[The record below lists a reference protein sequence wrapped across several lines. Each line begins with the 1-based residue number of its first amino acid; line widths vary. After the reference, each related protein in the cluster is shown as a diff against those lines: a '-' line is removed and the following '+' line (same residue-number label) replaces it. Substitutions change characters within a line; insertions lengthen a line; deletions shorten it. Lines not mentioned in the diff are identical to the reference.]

1 MAKSVLK
8 EKSYAFSI
16 RIIKLSNYLK
26 EAHKAFDIA
35 RQILR
40 SGTAIGALVR
50 EAEYASSKKDFAGK
64 LTIALKEANEC
75 GYWLQ
80 LIYESKMIDNR
91 MYKSL
96 INDQIEL
103 VKILTSSVKTA
114 KGR

>member
-1 MAKSVLK
+1 M
-8 EKSYAFSI
+8 
-16 RIIKLSNYLK
+16 
-26 EAHKAFDIA
+26 
-35 RQILR
+35 
-40 SGTAIGALVR
+40 R

-103 VKILTSSVKTA
+103 LKILTSSVKTA